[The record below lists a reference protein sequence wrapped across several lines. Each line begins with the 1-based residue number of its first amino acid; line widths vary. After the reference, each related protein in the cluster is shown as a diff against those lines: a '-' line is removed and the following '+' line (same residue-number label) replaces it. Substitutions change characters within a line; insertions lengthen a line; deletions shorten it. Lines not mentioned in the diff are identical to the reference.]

1 MQAHQNSATRDSV
14 KWRGQDW
21 GIDVAA
27 VRLDDELFTDP
38 MPVQFN
44 NADMPALNV
53 QPVEYESV
61 FGEDGSFL
69 RARSHVF
76 KQGSTTDVTQVCW
89 RHALLVGRF
98 CQERCLTTLFV
109 VSRVTFGTTCWTTEF
124 PLGTNKISSSRMVE
138 MDRHSSFV
146 SSE

>member
-27 VRLDDELFTDP
+27 VRLHDELFTDP

-53 QPVEYESV
+53 RPVEHESV

-69 RARSHVF
+69 RAGLHVF
-76 KQGSTTDVTQVCW
+76 KQGSTTDVTEVCW
-89 RHALLVGRF
+89 RHALVGRF
-98 CQERCLTTLFV
+98 CQERYLTTLFV
-109 VSRVTFGTTCWTTEF
+109 VSRVTFGTTCYTTDF
-124 PLGTNKISSSRMVE
+124 PVGTNKISSSRMVE
-138 MDRHSSFV
+138 MDRRSPFV
-146 SSE
+146 SRE